1 MTKPLYLFIGRSA
14 SGKTTVAELLE
25 KSFNCKSVQS
35 YTTRPK
41 RRDNETGHTFI
52 TDEEFA
58 ELHDIVAYNVYN
70 GYQYCATSQQ
80 LDESDIYVVDVPGL
94 EKLLSSYNNVNR
106 PLRVVYFD
114 SSVYVRIH
122 RMIDRGDSDAG
133 IISRLLQDEEF
144 DWGEQTNKLVWHHK
158 NNLGRDIDLK
168 IINADL
174 SIVLVSTQVKEYM
187 AKG

>member
-14 SGKTTVAELLE
+14 SGKTTVAEILE

-58 ELHDIVAYNVYN
+58 ELRDIVAYNVYN
-70 GYQYCATSQQ
+70 GYQYCATSHQ
-80 LDESDIYVVDVPGL
+80 LDESDIYVVDIPGL
-94 EKLLSSYNNVNR
+94 EKLLSSYSNINR

-114 SSVYVRIH
+114 ASVYARIN
-122 RMIDRGDSDAG
+122 RMIDRGDSYEG
-133 IISRLLQDEEF
+133 VVQRLLQDEES

-158 NNLGRDIDLK
+158 NNLGRDIDLR
-168 IINADL
+168 IINADQN
-174 SIVLVSTQVKEYM
+174 IVQVSAQVKEYM
-187 AKG
+187 AAG